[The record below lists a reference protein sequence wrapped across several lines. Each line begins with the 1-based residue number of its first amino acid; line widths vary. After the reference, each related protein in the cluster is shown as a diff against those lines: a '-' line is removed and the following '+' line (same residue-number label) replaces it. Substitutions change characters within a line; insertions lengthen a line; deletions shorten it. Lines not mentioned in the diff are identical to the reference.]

1 MRPGNL
7 AEIVADALDKCVP
20 GSVGFQN
27 LTGCHRHRLL
37 FRATAAINAIQEAGY
52 VIAPR
57 EQALYNNGDDPDRP
71 QAKLDHLTGVEE
83 NTRT

>member
-37 FRATAAINAIQEAGY
+37 FRATAALNAIQEAGY

-57 EQALYNNGDDPDRP
+57 EQVLNGNNDGPDLP
-71 QAKLDHLTGVEE
+71 QAKLDRLTGVEG
-83 NTRT
+83 NTAA